1 MPTINEIWIKPV
13 IQYTKTSVIF
23 TMFITAVL
31 TQNILGFVLYFIGYQ
46 LASLARFG
54 VYKIVTP
61 ETEQATPL
69 TYNVFDYLDIVTFI
83 SNNKIPQIIYLPLYT
98 ISYTLAFIVY
108 TFRIARIST
117 PQIILGTMFL
127 VFLIC
132 YLLTIYMFISPFK
145 MLPYVEILFGFGIG
159 LMVNYLIS
167 MISTSALFFY
177 KSTPRRKRLVC
188 KPI

>member
-23 TMFITAVL
+23 TMFITGIL
-31 TQNILGFVLYFIGYQ
+31 TQNLLGFILYFIGYQ
-46 LASLARFG
+46 LAALARFG

-69 TYNVFDYLDIVTFI
+69 TYNVFDYLDIVTFL
-83 SNNKIPQIIYLPLYT
+83 SNNKIPQIIYVPLYT

-132 YLLTIYMFISPFK
+132 YLLTIYMIVSPFK
-145 MLPYVEILFGFGIG
+145 MLPYVEILFGFGVGI
-159 LMVNYLIS
+159 MVNYLIS
-167 MISTSALFFY
+167 MISPSSLFFY
-177 KSTPRRKRLVC
+177 NSTTRRKRLVC